1 MKVLQIIPSFGIGG
15 AEKVVLNYLRIS
27 KKNNLGFIA
36 ISLYS
41 STGSVYDEVIKN
53 EKLDVIYLDKKLG
66 ADFGIVS
73 KLKKEIQRINP
84 DIVHTHLYSLKYYLL
99 TFEWKKRRNFHT
111 IHSIPS
117 VDATGVDYYINKFM
131 FSKKNS
137 IPIVLHARLCE
148 EVKKYYSVNVAKCVG
163 NGLFVDEYKNGSIK
177 EVNKKKFG
185 IRDNDFVIGHIG
197 RFDKHKNHL
206 FMIELLKEILN
217 IKYNVKLLL
226 IGNGD
231 QFEYI
236 RELSKKKGVFDN
248 IIFAGNRIDI
258 PDLLKLMDVFLFPS
272 LHEGLGIAVIEA
284 QLAGVRCVVSKCV
297 PEAVRVSD
305 GIDFLDLEESK
316 DVWINKIFAGER
328 VVHLNNSVN
337 KFDIERIIENLMKI
351 YGN

>member
-15 AEKVVLNYLRIS
+15 AEKVVLNYLRVS

-36 ISLYS
+36 ISLYPS
-41 STGSVYDEVIKN
+41 IGSVYDEVIKN
-53 EKLDVIYLDKKLG
+53 EKLDVVYLDKKLG
-66 ADFGIVS
+66 ADLGIVG

-99 TFEWKKRRNFHT
+99 TFEWKKRRSFHT

-117 VDATGVDYYINKFM
+117 IDATGVNYYANKFM

-137 IPIVLHARLCE
+137 IPIVLHAGLCE
-148 EVKKYYSVNVAKCVG
+148 EVKKYYGVNSAKCVG

-197 RFDKHKNHL
+197 RFDRAKNHS
-206 FMIELLKEILN
+206 FMIELLEEIL
-217 IKYNVKLLL
+217 KVKCNVKLLL

-231 QFEYI
+231 QFENTKELA
-236 RELSKKKGVFDN
+236 REKGVFNN
-248 IIFAGNRIDI
+248 IIFAGNRADI